1 MDVNEVFQIAAA
13 IIASVG
19 GASLIVAGASTWLGK
34 VWANRLM
41 QQDIAKYNELLA
53 NLNSNLK
60 KLEAEHQVR
69 FSRLHEKQAE
79 IIATLYARLY
89 HFNASIQRLL
99 FEYRH
104 REIREDLDRKFYL
117 NNREEWDLVPGIHT
131 LRPEESER
139 VDELSKITS
148 ELHLFYGTN
157 RLYLPKKCCVLM
169 DRLSSLSA
177 FVASSYQNVALK
189 DNDGNLLVHPDVKRV
204 WDAALETIPT
214 LHSEL
219 ENEFRSALGAEK

>member
-13 IIASVG
+13 VIAAVG
-19 GASLIVAGASTWLGK
+19 GASLIVVGASAWLGK

-41 QQDIAKYNELLA
+41 QEDIAKHNEVLA

-79 IIATLYARLY
+79 VIATLYDRLY
-89 HFNASIQRLL
+89 HFNGSLQRLL
-99 FEYRH
+99 FEYQH

-117 NNREEWDLVPGIHT
+117 NKREEWKLVPGIHT

-139 VDELSKITS
+139 INELSKITS
-148 ELHLFYGTN
+148 ELHIFYGIN
-157 RLYLPKKCCVLM
+157 RLYLPTKCCALM
-169 DRLSSLSA
+169 DRLSSISA
-177 FVASSYQNVALK
+177 FIASSYQNVALK

-204 WDAALETIPT
+204 WDAALETIPA
-214 LHSEL
+214 LLSEL
-219 ENEFRSALGAEK
+219 ENEFRSALGAE

>member
-1 MDVNEVFQIAAA
+1 MSVNEVFKIAAA

-19 GASLIVAGASTWLGK
+19 GASFIVAGASAWRGK

-41 QQDIAKYNELLA
+41 QQDIAKYNEALA

-79 IIATLYARLY
+79 VIATLYDKLY
-89 HFNASIQRLL
+89 HFNTSLQRLL
-99 FEYRH
+99 FEYQH
-104 REIREDLDRKFYL
+104 REIREDLDRKLYL
-117 NNREEWDLVPGIHT
+117 NRRDEWELVHGIHT

-139 VDELSKITS
+139 VSELVKITL

-157 RLYLPKKCCVLM
+157 RL
-169 DRLSSLSA
+169 
-177 FVASSYQNVALK
+177 
-189 DNDGNLLVHPDVKRV
+189 
-204 WDAALETIPT
+204 
-214 LHSEL
+214 
-219 ENEFRSALGAEK
+219 